1 MASAPK
7 AMRSSLGLQILLY
20 FHTVFL
26 KLFIVA
32 SLLLLI
38 YKDYRFAF
46 PPGVATTEGLFLVG
60 LAILD
65 GWHIFLTS
73 MGNKVRANHAA
84 WRTAVPGRLA
94 QACYAQSAPASPLKT
109 CLTTARP
116 PQQENSTAVVR
127 GLLLGLLTLPIYLY
141 FLQWQTYITRLDGV
155 LNVGALIFVSLEFV
169 MSIVALVTF
178 SKDG

>member
-73 MGNKVRANHAA
+73 MGNK
-84 WRTAVPGRLA
+84 
-94 QACYAQSAPASPLKT
+94 
-109 CLTTARP
+109 
-116 PQQENSTAVVR
+116 QENSTAVVR